1 MFHPGLDLPI
11 AVVVEGTI
19 LGMELE
25 ALEPFFQ

>member
-11 AVVVEGTI
+11 AVVVERSV
-19 LGMELE
+19 LGMEFE